1 MNAQKEALVS
11 KRPWKASILWTPSV
25 ITPLQSIHSANA
37 WASAVESG
45 AACVNSLRNQ
55 FIKGGL
61 KTKVNNCNSKGQT
74 DLSLGSATPPLLPLL
89 VLIRGSRSTHHRGT
103 CPSLSTAASLPTAA
117 AGPSQVPS
125 SRGTVKGSV
134 HVHTM
139 ECRQP
144 ERTIKLHSFQ
154 KDGCNWRQSYKWSG
168 PARENSRAACFLSSY
183 PWSFAVNWTDLGNG
197 RLNCRSISIRC
208 EWLRNKAVIL
218 HQESRNMGG
227 GTIKVCHMHM

>member
-1 MNAQKEALVS
+1 MHRR
-11 KRPWKASILWTPSV
+11 KRWSLKGCEN
-25 ITPLQSIHSANA
+25 TPLQSIHSANA

-45 AACVNSLRNQ
+45 ATCVNSLRNQ

-61 KTKVNNCNSKGQT
+61 KTKVNDCNSKGQT
-74 DLSLGSATPPLLPLL
+74 DLSLGSATPPLLPLP

-154 KDGCNWRQSYKWSG
+154 KDGCNWRQSYQVKWASQRKLQG
-168 PARENSRAACFLSSY
+168 CVLPLILSLEFCCQLDRPGKRETQLQKYF
-183 PWSFAVNWTDLGNG
+183 
-197 RLNCRSISIRC
+197 
-208 EWLRNKAVIL
+208 
-218 HQESRNMGG
+218 HQVWMTSQ
-227 GTIKVCHMHM
+227 